1 MPIPANP
8 FEGGDPV
15 EVAKLEG
22 AYTTCRAD
30 VIRSADPVA
39 HGVLRGGAARS
50 WYETVVKV
58 TGINAPYV
66 VLAQAYAGALVE
78 VARMRNE
85 RDGVTVD
92 PLPEWPATDD
102 PREHARLRV
111 AAFFDGLMRLCVDHQ
126 ILPHVGGSVANPW
139 LQDLSTNARLASG
152 FHWCETASSF
162 AAHEPVDMPGY
173 QAEDVKPWQVPDHH
187 E

>member
-1 MPIPANP
+1 MTAPPNP

-15 EVAKLEG
+15 ELAKLEG
-22 AYTTCRAD
+22 AYTTARND
-30 VIRSADPVA
+30 VIRSCEPVA

-50 WYETVVKV
+50 WYETAMKV
-58 TGINAPYV
+58 HGISPPYV
-66 VLAQAYAGALVE
+66 VLVQAYAAALVE

-92 PLPEWPATDD
+92 PLPEWPDVES

-111 AAFFDGLMRLCVDHQ
+111 AGFFTGLTRLCVDHQ
-126 ILPHVGGSVANPW
+126 ILPRVGGTVTNPW
-139 LQDLSTNARLASG
+139 LEDLTTNERLASG
-152 FHWCETASSF
+152 FHWCETAAAF

-173 QAEDVKPWQVPDHH
+173 PGEDVPPWQVPDDHK
-187 E
+187 